1 VTVSN
6 VILTRF
12 GPSIIQLSFTEKRN
26 QEDDLDN
33 KVDEASVIEHESDDE
48 DEDKNSKANQSK
60 VVSRVP
66 SGLVL
71 SSGHSISASEITCSP
86 PGSEAS
92 TRAAF
97 VRHETSLGN
106 IPDLKK
112 ARQEVAHV
120 VRSKIFKSTKFT
132 SREDMFE
139 YVPTKD
145 NEKPMRGIFYRILL
159 GECKHRGGNDNIW
172 WDAVKK
178 VVKTTI
184 SKKRTTVA
192 MALKK
197 AFICM

>member
-1 VTVSN
+1 MA
-6 VILTRF
+6 LL
-12 GPSIIQLSFTEKRN
+12 SIIQLSFTEKRN

-33 KVDEASVIEHESDDE
+33 KDDEASVIDHESDDE

-66 SGLVL
+66 SGLL

-120 VRSKIFKSTKFT
+120 VRSKLFKSSKFT
-132 SREDMFE
+132 NREEMFE
-139 YVPTKD
+139 FVPTKD
-145 NEKPMRGIFYRILL
+145 TEDPMRGIFYRILL